1 MMDKKIDLNALV
13 EQVKDIVLG
22 SAKFTQV
29 DSFSV
34 TEKEGESWNI
44 VTSADVAVQ
53 DYLQKELLALLP
65 GSGFQGEENHQQDTS
80 KEICWIVDPI
90 DGTTN
95 FARGMQQSGISVALR
110 VGKDLVLGVVY
121 NADLKDMFWA
131 TKGNG
136 AYLNGKRISVS
147 KKDFEHSLLC
157 TAMSLYRKS
166 YAKICSDI
174 LLDAYMQ
181 IADFRRFGVASLEI
195 CYLAAGR
202 VDSFFELRLFPWDFA
217 AAAVILREAGGVI
230 NTMTLEKDN
239 VHLSDEL
246 VLDAPSPVIAA
257 NCCDNL
263 HKIGKII
270 TKHMADFDS
279 AEYK

>member
-1 MMDKKIDLNALV
+1 MDKKMELEVLV
-13 EQVKDIVLG
+13 EKVKEIVLA
-22 SAKFTQV
+22 SARFTQV

-80 KEICWIVDPI
+80 KEVCWIVDPI

-110 VGKDLVLGVVY
+110 VGEDLVLGVVY

-131 TKGNG
+131 TRGNG
-136 AYLNGKRISVS
+136 AYLNGKRLSVS
-147 KKDFEHSLLC
+147 GKDFEHSILC

-166 YAKICSDI
+166 YARICSDI

-181 IADFRRFGVASLEI
+181 IADFRRFGVASLEM

-202 VDSFFELRLFPWDFA
+202 VDCFFELRLFPWDFA
-217 AAAVILREAGGVI
+217 AGAVILREAGGVVG
-230 NTMTLEKDN
+230 TMRWDDGG
-239 VHLSDEL
+239 VRLSDKL
-246 VLDAPSPVIAA
+246 VLDAPSPIIAA

-263 HKIGKII
+263 HKIGAII
-270 TKHMADFDS
+270 TKHMVDFDS
-279 AEYK
+279 REYK